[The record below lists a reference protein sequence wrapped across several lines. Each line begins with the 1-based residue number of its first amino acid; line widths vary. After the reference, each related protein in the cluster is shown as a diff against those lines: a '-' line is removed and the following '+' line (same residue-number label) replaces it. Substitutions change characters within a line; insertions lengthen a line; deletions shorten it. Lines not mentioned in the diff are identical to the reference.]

1 LLAGAEALDGFG
13 VVVRAFLGA
22 GKFGADGEIC
32 AVAGHEFFG
41 ARETVRVDGLAEV
54 GDFFGWVQ
62 TCARVAGMPEPDS
75 KLREFVEAS
84 KEKGASDEFLVRFLQ
99 RQGWAEDDVYA
110 ALGRYWQRVTG
121 VSLPERSRAGGSSR
135 DAFLYLLSFATLA
148 AWSTALGSLLFA
160 VINLWVRD
168 ATSRAGLYAPDFR
181 LTVTWQ
187 MASIAVAFPIYLVVM
202 RLIFR
207 EVAGNLERL
216 ESGVRKWLT
225 WLALLITAGSM
236 ICDLVWFLN
245 YFLTGELTL
254 RFVLKCAVVF
264 VLCGAIFAWYLG
276 SLKWTA
282 ETPKDAIRTRGL
294 RFAAGATA
302 VVVVSFLVGLGLA
315 GTPATQREYE
325 ADARRVQDLQSLATQ
340 FRYKTGN
347 AQYLKDPET
356 GRAYEYRALDGT
368 NYELCATFKRPS
380 SPDLNTIWTH
390 GVGRSCFRL
399 DSAKDAPY

>member
-1 LLAGAEALDGFG
+1 
-13 VVVRAFLGA
+13 
-22 GKFGADGEIC
+22 
-32 AVAGHEFFG
+32 
-41 ARETVRVDGLAEV
+41 
-54 GDFFGWVQ
+54 
-62 TCARVAGMPEPDS
+62 MPEPDS

-121 VSLPERSRAGGSSR
+121 VNLPERSRAGGSSR
-135 DAFLYLLSFATLA
+135 DAFLYLLSFATPA

-168 ATSRAGLYAPDFR
+168 ATARAGLHAPDFR
-181 LTVTWQ
+181 LTVTWR

-254 RFVLKCAVVF
+254 RF
-264 VLCGAIFAWYLG
+264 
-276 SLKWTA
+276 
-282 ETPKDAIRTRGL
+282 
-294 RFAAGATA
+294 AAGATA
-302 VVVVSFLVGLGLA
+302 VVVVSFLVGPGLA

-368 NYELCATFKRPS
+368 NYEFCARFKRPS

-390 GVGRSCFRL
+390 GAGRSCFRL